1 MIQRIFE
8 KFLEVRPHLRPGSG
22 VATDTR
28 KINQGD
34 IFFALKGGNFNGNTF
49 AAQALE
55 LGASM
60 AVIDEP
66 QTHYDERM
74 VLVEDVLIAL
84 QQVAKMYRK
93 SLSIPFLAITGSN
106 GKTTTKEL
114 IRDVLAQR
122 YRVSATMGNL
132 NNHIG
137 VPLTLLAIPVDCELA
152 IVEMGANHQGEIR
165 GYCEYALP
173 THALITNMGKAH
185 LEGFGGEEG
194 VVKGKREL
202 YDFTHASG
210 GVVFVNT
217 DLEKLKRSAEGM
229 KIIPYSSNA
238 LECVSESP
246 TLVYAYVH
254 DGVRKEYRTQLAGEY
269 NIFNIASAIAVGE
282 HFGVSNEKIHAAICA
297 YAPENNR
304 SQIKRTERNTLIM
317 DAYNANPT
325 SLEFALEALSKQ
337 SADKKYFVIGDML
350 ELGEMG
356 PSEHRHIIEVAQ
368 RLQLNG
374 ILVGPIFQSIWK
386 EGDYP
391 VFENNVAAKSFLE
404 TQAISDYVVLIKGS
418 RGIKLEEVVSAL

>member
-8 KFLEVRPHLRPGSG
+8 QFLKVRS
-22 VATDTR
+22 VTTDTR
-28 KINQGD
+28 KINLGD

-49 AAQALE
+49 AANALD

-60 AVIDEP
+60 VVIDEP
-66 QTHYDERM
+66 QQPHDERM
-74 VLVEDVLIAL
+74 VLVEDVLTAL
-84 QQVAKMYRK
+84 QQVAKMYRE
-93 SLSIPFLAITGSN
+93 SLKIPFLAITGSN

-114 IRDVLAQR
+114 IRDVLAKR
-122 YRVSATMGNL
+122 YRVSATIGNL

-137 VPLTLLAIPVDCELA
+137 VPLTLLAIPEDCELA

-165 GYCEYALP
+165 SYCEYALP

-194 VVKGKREL
+194 VVKGKKEL
-202 YDFTHASG
+202 YDHVHASG
-210 GVVFVNT
+210 GVIFVNT
-217 DLEKLKRSAEGM
+217 DLEKLRIAAEGM
-229 KIIPYSSNA
+229 KIIPYASGQ

-246 TLVYAYVH
+246 TLVYAHVH
-254 DGVRKEYRTQLAGEY
+254 DGVRSEYATQLAGAY
-269 NIFNIASAIAVGE
+269 NLHNIASAIIVGE
-282 HFGVSNEKIHAAICA
+282 HFGVANQAIHAAICA

-304 SQIKRTERNTLIM
+304 SQVKRTERNTLIM

-337 SADKKYFVIGDML
+337 SAEQKFFVIGDML
-350 ELGEMG
+350 ELGDMG

-368 RLQLNG
+368 RLGLKG
-374 ILVGPIFQSIWK
+374 ILVGPIFKSIWK
-386 EGDYP
+386 GGDYD
-391 VFENNVAAKSFLE
+391 VFENNLAAKAFLE
-404 TQAISDYVVLIKGS
+404 AKSMSNHVVLIKGS

>member
-8 KFLEVRPHLRPGSG
+8 QFLNVRS
-22 VATDTR
+22 VTTDTR

-34 IFFALKGGNFNGNTF
+34 IFFALKGGNFNGNSF
-49 AAQALE
+49 AAKALE
-55 LGASM
+55 MGASM

-66 QTHYDERM
+66 QTPHDDRM
-74 VLVEDVLIAL
+74 VLVEDALTVL
-84 QQVAKMYRK
+84 QQVAKLYRQ
-93 SLSIPFLAITGSN
+93 SMSIPFLAITGSN

-122 YRVSATMGNL
+122 YRVSATIGNL

-137 VPLTLLAIPVDCELA
+137 VPLTLLAIPNDCELA
-152 IVEMGANHQGEIR
+152 IIEMGANHQGEIR
-165 GYCEYALP
+165 SYCQYALP

-194 VVKGKREL
+194 VVKGKKEL
-202 YDFTHASG
+202 YDFVHAAG
-210 GVVFVNT
+210 GVIFVNT
-217 DLEKLKRSAEGM
+217 DLEKLKRSSEGM
-229 KIIPYSSNA
+229 AITPYSSNA

-246 TLVYAYVH
+246 TLVYAHVH
-254 DGVRKEYRTQLAGEY
+254 EGVRTEYATQLAGAY
-269 NIFNIASAIAVGE
+269 NLYNIASAIAVGE

-297 YAPENNR
+297 YTPENNR

-337 SADKKYFVIGDML
+337 SIKQKFFVIGDML
-350 ELGEMG
+350 ELGDMG
-356 PSEHRHIIEVAQ
+356 PAEHRHIIEVTQ
-368 RLQLNG
+368 RLGLKG
-374 ILVGPIFQSIWK
+374 ILVGPIFGSIWK

-391 VFENNVAAKSFLE
+391 VFENNVAAKAYLE
-404 TQAISDYVVLIKGS
+404 TLALHDHVVLIKGS

>member
-8 KFLEVRPHLRPGSG
+8 QFLQVRS
-22 VATDTR
+22 VTTDTR

-49 AAQALE
+49 AAKALDM
-55 LGASM
+55 GASM
-60 AVIDEP
+60 VVIDES
-66 QTHYDERM
+66 QTPHDERM
-74 VLVEDVLIAL
+74 VLVDDVLTAL
-84 QQVAKMYRK
+84 QQVAKMYRE
-93 SLSIPFLAITGSN
+93 SLRIPFLAITGSN

-114 IRDVLAQR
+114 IRDVLTQR
-122 YRVSATMGNL
+122 YRVSATIGNL

-137 VPLTLLAIPVDCELA
+137 VPLTLLAIPADCELA

-165 GYCEYALP
+165 SYCQYALP

-202 YDFTHASG
+202 YDFTHAAG
-210 GVVFVNT
+210 GVIFVNT
-217 DLEKLKRSAEGM
+217 DLEKLKRSSEGM
-229 KIIPYSSNA
+229 SITPYSSNA

-246 TLVYAYVH
+246 ALVYAHVH
-254 DGVRKEYRTQLAGEY
+254 EGVRTVYSTQLAGAY
-269 NIFNIASAIAVGE
+269 NLYNIASAIAVGE
-282 HFGVSNEKIHAAICA
+282 HFGVSNEKIHVAICA
-297 YAPENNR
+297 YTPENNR

-337 SADKKYFVIGDML
+337 SAEKKYFVIGDML
-350 ELGEMG
+350 ELGDMG
-356 PSEHRHIIEVAQ
+356 PAEHRHIVEVAK
-368 RLQLNG
+368 RLRLNG
-374 ILVGPIFQSIWK
+374 ILVGPIFGSIWK

-391 VFENNVAAKSFLE
+391 IFENNVAAKTYLE
-404 TQAISDYVVLIKGS
+404 TQAMRDHVVLIKGS

>member
-8 KFLEVRPHLRPGSG
+8 QFLQVRS
-22 VATDTR
+22 VTTDTR

-49 AAQALE
+49 AAKALE
-55 LGASM
+55 MGASM
-60 AVIDEP
+60 VVIDEP
-66 QTHYDERM
+66 QTPHDERM
-74 VLVEDVLIAL
+74 VLVDDVLTAL
-84 QQVAKMYRK
+84 QQVAKMYRE
-93 SLSIPFLAITGSN
+93 SLRIPFLAITGSN

-122 YRVSATMGNL
+122 YRVSATIGNL

-165 GYCEYALP
+165 SYCEYALP
-173 THALITNMGKAH
+173 THTLITNMGKAH

-194 VVKGKREL
+194 VVKGKKEL
-202 YDFTHASG
+202 YDFTHATG
-210 GVVFVNT
+210 GVIFVNT
-217 DLEKLKRSAEGM
+217 DLEKLKRSSEGM
-229 KIIPYSSNA
+229 SITAYSSNA

-246 TLVYAYVH
+246 ALVYAHVH
-254 DGVRKEYRTQLAGEY
+254 EGVRTVYSTQLAGAY
-269 NIFNIASAIAVGE
+269 NLYNIASAIAVGE

-297 YAPENNR
+297 YTPENNR

-337 SADKKYFVIGDML
+337 SAEKKYFVIGDML
-350 ELGEMG
+350 ELGDMG
-356 PSEHRHIIEVAQ
+356 PAEHRHIVEVAK
-368 RLQLNG
+368 RLGLNG
-374 ILVGPIFQSIWK
+374 ILVGPIFGAIWK

-391 VFENNVAAKSFLE
+391 IFENNVAAKSYLE
-404 TQAISDYVVLIKGS
+404 TQAMRDHVVLIKGS

>member
-8 KFLEVRPHLRPGSG
+8 QFLQVRS
-22 VATDTR
+22 VTTDTR

-49 AAQALE
+49 AAKALE
-55 LGASM
+55 MGASM
-60 AVIDEP
+60 VVIDEP
-66 QTHYDERM
+66 QTPHDERM
-74 VLVEDVLIAL
+74 VLVDDVLTAL
-84 QQVAKMYRK
+84 QQIATMYRE
-93 SLSIPFLAITGSN
+93 SLRIPFLAITGSN

-122 YRVSATMGNL
+122 YRVSATIGNL

-137 VPLTLLAIPVDCELA
+137 VPLTLLAIPANCELA

-165 GYCEYALP
+165 SYCEYALP

-194 VVKGKREL
+194 VVKGKKEL
-202 YDFTHASG
+202 YDFTHAAG
-210 GVVFVNT
+210 GVIFVNT
-217 DLEKLKRSAEGM
+217 DLEKLKRSSEGM
-229 KIIPYSSNA
+229 SITAYSSGA

-246 TLVYAYVH
+246 ALVYAHVRE
-254 DGVRKEYRTQLAGEY
+254 GVRTVYSTQLAGAY
-269 NIFNIASAIAVGE
+269 NLYNIASAIAVGE

-297 YAPENNR
+297 YTPENNR

-350 ELGEMG
+350 ELGDMG
-356 PSEHRHIIEVAQ
+356 PAEHRHIVEVAK
-368 RLQLNG
+368 RLGLNG
-374 ILVGPIFQSIWK
+374 ILVGPIFGSIWK

-391 VFENNVAAKSFLE
+391 IFENNVAAKTYLE
-404 TQAISDYVVLIKGS
+404 TQAIRDHVVLIKGS

>member
-1 MIQRIFE
+1 MRS
-8 KFLEVRPHLRPGSG
+8 VT
-22 VATDTR
+22 TDTR

-49 AAQALE
+49 AAKALE
-55 LGASM
+55 MGASM
-60 AVIDEP
+60 VVIDEP
-66 QTHYDERM
+66 QSPHDERM
-74 VLVEDVLIAL
+74 LLVDDVLTAL
-84 QQVAKMYRK
+84 QQVAKMYRE
-93 SLSIPFLAITGSN
+93 SLHIPFLAITGSN

-122 YRVSATMGNL
+122 YRVSATIGNL

-137 VPLTLLAIPVDCELA
+137 VPLTLLSIPVDCELA

-165 GYCEYALP
+165 SYCEYALP

-202 YDFTHASG
+202 YDFTHAAG
-210 GVVFVNT
+210 GVIFVNT
-217 DLEKLKRSAEGM
+217 DLEKLKRSSEGM
-229 KIIPYSSNA
+229 SITAYSSNA

-246 TLVYAYVH
+246 ALVYAHVH
-254 DGVRKEYRTQLAGEY
+254 EGVRTVYSTQLAGAY
-269 NIFNIASAIAVGE
+269 NLYNIASAIAVGE

-297 YAPENNR
+297 YTPENNR

-325 SLEFALEALSKQ
+325 SLEFALEALNKQ

-350 ELGEMG
+350 ELGDMG
-356 PSEHRHIIEVAQ
+356 PAEHRHIVEVAK
-368 RLQLNG
+368 RLGLNG
-374 ILVGPIFQSIWK
+374 ILVGPIFGSIWK

-391 VFENNVAAKSFLE
+391 IFENNGAAKTYLE
-404 TQAISDYVVLIKGS
+404 TQAIRDHVVLIKGS